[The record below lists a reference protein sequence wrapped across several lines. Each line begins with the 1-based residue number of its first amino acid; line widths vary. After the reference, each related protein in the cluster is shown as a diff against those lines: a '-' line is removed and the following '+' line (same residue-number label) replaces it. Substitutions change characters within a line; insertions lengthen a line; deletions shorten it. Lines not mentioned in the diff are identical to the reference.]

1 MRRSAIIRWRSS
13 VMRSSVVKGT
23 GSEEPQEPAPH
34 DGAGEYPLRAITDSD
49 RPYWKELRPT
59 TLPRSGLVQQVF
71 DCKGRNHWPALC
83 CEISQPIPG
92 QPSPSQSGTPSNVFS
107 STRLG
112 QPPAAEIGGELRALF
127 RQHCDARRIKH
138 REAALPN
145 SVRQIGRASCR
156 E

>member
-59 TLPRSGLVQQVF
+59 TLPRSGLVQLSIKLSSLYPRT
-71 DCKGRNHWPALC
+71 CKVHRLSRSRSRRLRGHQRGP
-83 CEISQPIPG
+83 
-92 QPSPSQSGTPSNVFS
+92 PSSLTSAQAE
-107 STRLG
+107 R
-112 QPPAAEIGGELRALF
+112 PPASNTA
-127 RQHCDARRIKH
+127 
-138 REAALPN
+138 
-145 SVRQIGRASCR
+145 
-156 E
+156 